1 MATTS
6 CATSRGDRVTRIGSA
21 FGLQDYAI
29 TDSYLRAHGMV
40 VGTPAWNVATN
51 LPHYMGAIGGIPIFV
66 PARQAERAIKLLEA
80 VAAAPD
86 SAGRRRSST
95 YHVTIALLC
104 IVLTGFG
111 AAPPSSGLVVNRRD
125 HTSGRPHE
133 MP

>member
-6 CATSRGDRVTRIGSA
+6 CTTSRGDSVTRIGSA

-29 TDSYLRAHGMV
+29 TDSYLSAHGIV

-51 LPHYMGAIGGIPIFV
+51 LPHYMGAICGIPILV
-66 PARQAERAIKLLEA
+66 PARQAERAARLLEA
-80 VAAAPD
+80 VEAAPD
-86 SAGRRRSST
+86 SEGRRRSSA

-111 AAPPSSGLVVNRRD
+111 VAPPSSGLVVNCRS
-125 HTSGRPHE
+125 HTSGRRHGAP
-133 MP
+133 